1 MESFVNSNSRISK
14 IWLRRTIAI
23 VALAMLLVA
32 GMSLL
37 RPVTAVAQFD
47 NTVVTA
53 NVQQDSELASM
64 SSFLKR
70 HRIGPWKIVSA
81 VFMLILALL
90 CIPLYFYFVERG
102 RYEGAKRLIQAVE
115 GARDGVWD
123 WDVRGDK
130 VAFTRRTF
138 TLLGVSPDD
147 QNIEKPLDLFL
158 SSADESCS
166 QRVSK
171 QFQNWLSCRKSARI
185 TTDFRVADDGVE
197 PVWVRIRG
205 FIVCENEEVIRMSGS
220 VMDIS
225 GEKLQS
231 AHLEHQVMHDVL
243 TGLPNRSLMNDR
255 LDKQLASARRSM
267 EPFAVLMIDLN
278 RFKDIN
284 DSLGHAVGDELLKT
298 VGGRLSDSVRE
309 QDTVA
314 RLGGDEFAV
323 LLPNTPV
330 NGAETLARQLSE
342 SLSRQPI
349 MLHEHSFI
357 IEASIGVALFPDH
370 GDSAESLLQRAD
382 MAMYTAKRGKLDFTF
397 YSAAENAG
405 ALGRIELENDLRE
418 AIEKDGLELHYQ
430 PKVDILTKKVIG
442 AEALIR
448 WTHPEYGSI
457 QAGQVAELAE
467 RSGLIHKFS
476 AWVIRRASLQSSAW
490 GDINMPLKI
499 AVNLSVW
506 NIQNPH
512 IIEVVKRGL
521 EESRVPP
528 DMIEFEI
535 TESAM
540 IVDPIKAHKTLH
552 ELSDLGIDFSVDD
565 FGTGFSSLSYLKRLP
580 VQSVKIDKSFVRDMV
595 TDAADRSIVQSIVDM
610 AHNLGLLVV
619 AEGVED
625 YAMLDLLTEMGCDQA
640 QGYLFSPALPPDEFE
655 RWVERGIWDGLRD
668 SEPDRSNEEVSLS
681 LSEAS

>member
-1 MESFVNSNSRISK
+1 MQRLLYNVV
-14 IWLRRTIAI
+14 L
-23 VALAMLLVA
+23 ALVVV
-32 GMSLL
+32 GG
-37 RPVTAVAQFD
+37 
-47 NTVVTA
+47 VTA
-53 NVQQDSELASM
+53 NFAIAEDVIAINDAQPVGAGVAFFDRWFGSGIWKLISLISIPTVFALA
-64 SSFLKR
+64 
-70 HRIGPWKIVSA
+70 
-81 VFMLILALL
+81 
-90 CIPLYFYFVERG
+90 IPAYFFFIERG

-123 WDVRGDK
+123 WDVSGDK

-138 TLLGVSPDD
+138 TLLGVSPE
-147 QNIEKPLDLFL
+147 QNNIEKPLDLFL
-158 SSADESCS
+158 TSVHDSCKK
-166 QRVSK
+166 RVSK
-171 QFQNWLSCRKSARI
+171 VFQSWLGCRRSARI
-185 TTDFRVADDGVE
+185 TTDFRISDDGVD

-205 FIVCENEEVIRMSGS
+205 FIVCENEKIVRMSGS
-220 VMDIS
+220 VMDIT

-231 AHLEHQVMHDVL
+231 AHLEHQVMHDTL
-243 TGLPNRSLMNDR
+243 TGLPNRSLMQDR
-255 LDKQLASARRSM
+255 LDKQLASSRRSK

-298 VGGRLSDSVRE
+298 VGGRLWDSVRE

-330 NGAETLARQLSE
+330 NGAKVLARQLSE

-349 MLHEHSFI
+349 MLHEHSFV
-357 IEASIGVALFPDH
+357 IEASIGVALYPDH
-370 GDSAESLLQRAD
+370 GDSVESLLQRAD
-382 MAMYTAKRGKLDFTF
+382 MAMYTAKRSKLDFTL
-397 YSAAENAG
+397 YNAAENAG
-405 ALGRIELENDLRE
+405 ALGRIELENDLRD
-418 AIEKDGLELHYQ
+418 AIEKDQLELHYQ
-430 PKVDILTKKVIG
+430 PKVDIITKKVVG

-448 WTHPEYGSI
+448 WTHKEYGAI

-467 RSGLIHKFS
+467 RSGLIHTFS
-476 AWVIRRASLQSSAW
+476 AWVIKKAATQTSYWSEQ
-490 GDINMPLKI
+490 NMPLKI

-521 EESRVPP
+521 EESRVSP
-528 DMIEFEI
+528 DLIEFEI

-540 IVDPIKAHKTLH
+540 IVDPIKAHKNLH
-552 ELSDLGIDFSVDD
+552 ALSDLGIDFSVDD

-580 VQSVKIDKSFVRDMV
+580 VQTVKIDKSFVRDMV
-595 TDAADRSIVQSIVDM
+595 TDAADRSIVQSIIEM
-610 AHNLGLLVV
+610 AHNLGLMVV

-640 QGYLFSPALPPDEFE
+640 QGYLFSPALPAKDFE
-655 RWVERGIWDGLRD
+655 RWIEKGVWDGLRPD
-668 SEPDRSNEEVSLS
+668 DGDDEPNEPSMDEDTQRVVN
-681 LSEAS
+681 A

>member
-1 MESFVNSNSRISK
+1 MGSLVSSNSCILNVPLRRLGVIAGIA
-14 IWLRRTIAI
+14 IWLF
-23 VALAMLLVA
+23 VGLAVFHAEPA
-32 GMSLL
+32 GAQA
-37 RPVTAVAQFD
+37 TAASQ
-47 NTVVTA
+47 TA
-53 NVQQDSELASM
+53 DTEQDSVLTTISA
-64 SSFLKR
+64 FLKH

-81 VFMLILALL
+81 VTMMILALL

-171 QFQNWLSCRKSARI
+171 QFQSWLSCRKSARI

-220 VMDIS
+220 VMDIT

-255 LDKQLASARRSM
+255 LDKQLASARRSQ

-323 LLPNTPV
+323 LLPSTPA

-357 IEASIGVALFPDH
+357 IEASIGVALYPDH
-370 GDSAESLLQRAD
+370 GDSVESLLQRAD

-418 AIEKDGLELHYQ
+418 AIENDRLELHYQ
-430 PKVDILTKKVIG
+430 PKIDILTKKVIG

-448 WTHPEYGSI
+448 WTHPDYGSI

-476 AWVIRRASLQSSAW
+476 AWVIQRASLQSSHW
-490 GDINMPLKI
+490 GDIDMPLKI

-512 IIEVVKRGL
+512 IVEVVKRGL
-521 EESRVPP
+521 LESRVPP

-625 YAMLDLLTEMGCDQA
+625 YAMLDLLTDMGCDQA
-640 QGYLFSPALPPDEFE
+640 QGYLFSPALPPEEFE
-655 RWVERGIWDGLRD
+655 QESIC
-668 SEPDRSNEEVSLS
+668 PDWLECLTF
-681 LSEAS
+681 A